1 MRNVLEEYKVTHVLH
16 LAAQAGVRY
25 SLENPLTY
33 VRNNIQCFVVLLEE
47 LRRVKANSDNGFV
60 PHLVYASSSSVY
72 GGNKKVPFEE
82 IDPVEN
88 PSSLYGLTKRV
99 NELLALVY
107 SRNFGISS
115 LGLRFFTVYGPWGRP
130 DMAPY
135 KFTESIL
142 KGGNITVFN
151 HGKMAR
157 DFTYIDDIV
166 SGISAALEYQPSSPL
181 ILNLGHGNPENVL
194 DLVKI
199 IENYT
204 GRPAKLQFMES
215 IVDLPLT
222 SASVKKAKKLLS
234 YSPRV
239 SLREGMQSFIDWYSL
254 YSGEQ
259 SICAIECADKDRCI
273 SSPFDDVYAES
284 IEATRNCE
292 TVVYTVSFGSHYGL
306 KEPPSTLSCNRGS
319 CCSIAF
325 VTKLGTTS
333 HSNRMWKE
341 ILVKADKFL
350 FWDSRRMSRVIKLT
364 PGKFFS
370 PSVKYAIY
378 VDVKLQLNMDPK
390 TLVQMLGDGV
400 NRTASL
406 LAVRHNVNSDPF
418 HERSHILGAKKVL
431 RSATY
436 TVKTM
441 NHQVE
446 QYRKD
451 LASRNMSIGNMID
464 GALLVHNL
472 ESSSGRSF
480 RCAWS
485 KEYYR
490 GSDRDQISFPWI
502 LALEANKAGVNLAA
516 GEEWCKI
523 SENPPSYVR
532 ILSNALHWNKNS
544 RTIADIR

>member
-1 MRNVLEEYKVTHVLH
+1 ALSYRTQCLARQFYIYKSKVWRLDKEMALVKRVCRTAAIMVLSSMIFWGLITYFTLQHMLEDDSNEPFNFISTEEDVNYTEGRVASLDLENATVLITGIAGFIGYSVASKLLDRETCNIVGVDNFNDYYDVSLKYKRADLLSYWDKVRIIEGDACNATLMRNVLEEYKVTHVLH

-47 LRRVKANSDNGFV
+47 LRRVKANSENGFV

-239 SLREGMQSFIDWYSL
+239 SLREGMQS
-254 YSGEQ
+254 
-259 SICAIECADKDRCI
+259 
-273 SSPFDDVYAES
+273 
-284 IEATRNCE
+284 
-292 TVVYTVSFGSHYGL
+292 
-306 KEPPSTLSCNRGS
+306 
-319 CCSIAF
+319 
-325 VTKLGTTS
+325 
-333 HSNRMWKE
+333 
-341 ILVKADKFL
+341 
-350 FWDSRRMSRVIKLT
+350 
-364 PGKFFS
+364 
-370 PSVKYAIY
+370 
-378 VDVKLQLNMDPK
+378 
-390 TLVQMLGDGV
+390 
-400 NRTASL
+400 
-406 LAVRHNVNSDPF
+406 
-418 HERSHILGAKKVL
+418 
-431 RSATY
+431 
-436 TVKTM
+436 
-441 NHQVE
+441 
-446 QYRKD
+446 
-451 LASRNMSIGNMID
+451 
-464 GALLVHNL
+464 
-472 ESSSGRSF
+472 
-480 RCAWS
+480 
-485 KEYYR
+485 
-490 GSDRDQISFPWI
+490 
-502 LALEANKAGVNLAA
+502 
-516 GEEWCKI
+516 
-523 SENPPSYVR
+523 
-532 ILSNALHWNKNS
+532 
-544 RTIADIR
+544 